1 MNEILAALAVL
12 VQRLR
17 IRPVPGQDIAPVA
30 WTTLRPRDGL
40 MVTIEPR

>member
-1 MNEILAALAVL
+1 

-17 IRPVPGQDIAPVA
+17 IRPVPGQVIEPVA

-40 MVTIEPR
+40 MVTVEHR